1 MSNRTIEETFRNSWH
16 IGERYGRFKILIA
29 TEGGPDFSASQ
40 EANHAAFREHMQR
53 NDIRR
58 IIDIFDEA
66 AKELELPLGE
76 IGRADFYAVPLRHGL
91 ENFIGLDANY
101 RMLALAWKFPCLL
114 EFRQIARL

>member
-1 MSNRTIEETFRNSWH
+1 MSNRTIEEIFRNAWH
-16 IGERYGRFKILIA
+16 VGERYGRFRILIA

-40 EANHAAFREHMQR
+40 EANHTAFREHMQR

-76 IGRADFYAVPLRHGL
+76 IDREEFFTVPLPTWTRKFHWSRRKL
-91 ENFIGLDANY
+91 SDA
-101 RMLALAWKFPCLL
+101 LLFEFPCLL

>member
-1 MSNRTIEETFRNSWH
+1 MSNRTVEKIFCEAYHVVESY
-16 IGERYGRFKILIA
+16 ECFKILIVG
-29 TEGGPDFSASQ
+29 EYGSDFSASQ

-76 IGRADFYAVPLRHGL
+76 IDREEFFTVPLPTWTRKFHWSRRKL
-91 ENFIGLDANY
+91 SDA
-101 RMLALAWKFPCLL
+101 LLFEFPCLL